1 MIVNKKD
8 GENLMKDK
16 ETKEKRVSDVIGDGK
31 IDFYPDMPR
40 TDLEDVLGRDIM
52 IMDARIMKDWKSDY
66 GNGLSDWCLIQ
77 YQDRESGE
85 NYTTKCGGVVLVKRM
100 AELISRKAFPIV
112 GSIVTQGDSERPYY
126 NIL

>member
-1 MIVNKKD
+1 MVKAM
-8 GENLMKDK
+8 EDK
-16 ETKEKRVSDVIGDGK
+16 EAKEKRVSDIIGDGK
-31 IDFYPDMPR
+31 IDFYPDMKR
-40 TDLEDVLGRDIM
+40 VDLDDIIGRDIM

-66 GNGLSDWCLIQ
+66 GNGVSDWCLIQ

-85 NYTTKCGGVVLVKRM
+85 DCTTKCGGVVLVKRI

-126 NIL
+126 NII